1 MIGPAVAYRCKM
13 IERSHEVHG
22 AFDLGRTL
30 RFVLPKAS
38 PAAELG
44 RMSSSYALTTHEGAA
59 TVTLSVAGDVI
70 TSAAVGPGAENALE
84 DVPRMLGLDDDPTEF
99 AVVAGPLRDL
109 HRIYH
114 GLRLGST
121 GRVFDV
127 MLPAIL
133 GQRVTTD
140 EARKSYR
147 RLCRS
152 LGEPAPGD
160 LGLTLSPLPEVLAAM
175 SYEEFHTFGVERSR
189 AQILI
194 EVARRASRL
203 EEIVTMGRSA
213 AVRRLGAVRGVG
225 PWTIAQVM
233 GVAWGDRDAVPR
245 GDFHLPNTV
254 AWLLA
259 GEARADDERMEEL
272 LEPFRPQRR
281 RAMILIKLSGVN
293 APRFGPKSPKSIISR
308 G

>member
-1 MIGPAVAYRCKM
+1 M
-13 IERSHEVHG
+13 IERSHEVHSP
-22 AFDLGRTL
+22 FDLRQTL

-38 PAAELG
+38 PAADVGQLA
-44 RMSSSYALTTHEGAA
+44 SAYALTTDEGAA
-59 TVTLSVAGDVI
+59 TVTLSVDKDVI
-70 TSAAVGPGAENALE
+70 TSTAVGPGAEVALAE
-84 DVPRMLGLDDDPTEF
+84 VPRMLGLDDDPTEF
-99 AVVAGPLRDL
+99 PIVAGPLRDL
-109 HRIYH
+109 HRSHH

-121 GRVFDV
+121 GRVFDSI
-127 MLPAIL
+127 LPTIL

-140 EARKSYR
+140 EARLSYR

-152 LGEPAPGD
+152 LGEPAPGA
-160 LGLTLSPLPEVLAAM
+160 LGLTLPPRPEVLAGM
-175 SYEEFHTFGVERSR
+175 SYEEFHAFGVERSR

-203 EEIVTMGRSA
+203 EEVITMDRPEA
-213 AVRRLGAVRGVG
+213 IRRLSAVRGIG

-259 GEARADDERMEEL
+259 GEPRADDDRMEEL

-281 RAMILIKLSGVN
+281 RAMILIKLSGVK
-293 APRFGPKSPKSIISR
+293 APRYGPKRPKNVISR
-308 G
+308 GWR